1 MHGID
6 RKNQILSRRIIK
18 RPFMVNWRERYHKN
32 YLIGI
37 TISLGAHLLILL
49 ALLWLKPVM
58 PESRRD
64 YFDGEYIARLTTTN
78 IGKVDIGGGGGSSGD
93 GTEGAGKNLSL
104 PKTLAGI
111 PVPVFDTTDIEF
123 GKVTNIIEPKD
134 SLLNTG
140 GSGVGSGS
148 GGGIGGGKG
157 SGIGDGS
164 GSGSGYLS
172 LPFIPRQ
179 ILEVVPQNVDGAK
192 GTIILI
198 LKIGTDGFV
207 KENKIIYDTTNNAEC
222 LKNTIDAAHKSRW
235 EQIKIEGKQI
245 QYWIEKTYKFN

>member
-1 MHGID
+1 M
-6 RKNQILSRRIIK
+6 K
-18 RPFMVNWRERYHKN
+18 NWRKKYHKN
-32 YLIGI
+32 YSIGI
-37 TISLGAHLLILL
+37 AISLAVHLFIILFIFFL
-49 ALLWLKPVM
+49 TP
-58 PESRRD
+58 PNGESAYHYYD
-64 YFDGEYIARLTTTN
+64 STYIVRLTTTN
-78 IGKVDIGGGGGSSGD
+78 IGNVDIGGGSSGD
-93 GTEGAGKNLSL
+93 GTGGSGKDFIS

-111 PVPVFDTTDIEF
+111 PIPVSEPTDVEF
-123 GKVTNIIEPKD
+123 GKVTNLVEPKD
-134 SLLNTG
+134 SSITPG
-140 GSGVGSGS
+140 GSSIGSGS

-157 SGIGDGS
+157 SGIGDGA

-179 ILEVVPQNVDGAK
+179 ILEVVPQNVDGVK

-207 KENKIIYDTTNNAEC
+207 KEDKIIYNTTNSTEC